1 MKLSK
6 IYYPVCTGLIAL
18 GMSSTSVRAASHTAQ
33 PEQSPQAGQAVTPG
47 ATGTLTQPEEG
58 QKTTSLTHQDIQFI
72 QQAVEKNL
80 EGTLLGLLGI
90 QKGSTS
96 DVKKY
101 GDKLVD
107 ESIKANKDLME
118 LANKKHVLI
127 PMDQLKLPTEELN
140 RLSKQEGKEF
150 DAALVMTLFN
160 EGQARQ
166 SQLQQSLAGIQDRE
180 IRSLAD
186 KMLAATGHHL
196 TEAKKLGTKVGID
209 EKSLE
214 TPPVGEG
221 PLLPKGGVPAPSP
234 GLDTTPKSQATPS
247 PLHQPFH
254 PMGSGSNSEI

>member
-18 GMSSTSVRAASHTAQ
+18 GMSSTGLQAASHTGQ
-33 PEQSPQAGQAVTPG
+33 QSESSQTPG
-47 ATGTLTQPEEG
+47 VAAPGTTEAFTAPGEAKETAALN
-58 QKTTSLTHQDIQFI
+58 HQDIQFI

-96 DVKKY
+96 DVRKY

-107 ESIKANKDLME
+107 ESIKANKELME
-118 LANKKHVLI
+118 LAQKKHILI

-150 DAALVMTLFN
+150 DTALVMTLFN
-160 EGQARQ
+160 DGQARQ

-186 KMLAATGHHL
+186 RMLATTGHHL
-196 TEAKKLGTKVGID
+196 AEAKKLGSKVGID
-209 EKSLE
+209 EKALE
-214 TPPVGEG
+214 APPVGEG
-221 PLLPKGGVPAPSP
+221 PLLPKQGVPAPSP
-234 GLDTTPKSQATPS
+234 GLNTTPGSQATPS
-247 PLHQPFH
+247 PLHQPFR
-254 PMGSGSNSEI
+254 PMENEPKSEI